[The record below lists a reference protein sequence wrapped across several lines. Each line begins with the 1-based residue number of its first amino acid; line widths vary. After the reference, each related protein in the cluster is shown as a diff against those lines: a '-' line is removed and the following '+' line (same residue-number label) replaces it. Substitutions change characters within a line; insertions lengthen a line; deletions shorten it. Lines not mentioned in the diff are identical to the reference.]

1 MKTTLVIDGKKTV
14 RENFEALNPVMVIP
28 CQDPRAAKLVKMF
41 LWACEE
47 DKQALLHVARGF
59 SRAMPKEAS

>member
-1 MKTTLVIDGKKTV
+1 MIDALKVDGQKTV
-14 RENFEALNPVMVIP
+14 RENFETLNPVMVIP

-59 SRAMPKEAS
+59 SRSMPKDVG